1 MSRPSSA
8 GSTKSTDSYSS
19 VLSDDSYIAS
29 FKPGI
34 DDSFKEMLNEIKM
47 TDSNRSLLKE
57 RKIQSHEVK
66 KRDPA
71 DTERRTNWTPQM
83 VAEYDGYKEKVKLLE
98 KAKAKQV
105 ASEKAAKGSK
115 KSDMKTQEKLRLQ
128 ALADD
133 KAWLDAAIVAGTAR
147 LQFLKN
153 HPNALSTPSTKTHIK
168 AAEDNLN
175 SARSAQR
182 EVEIQEKK
190 IAKLKDIDQAKAAA
204 AGKKKGS
211 SSST

>member
-1 MSRPSSA
+1 MSRPNSA

-19 VLSDDSYIAS
+19 VLSDDSYIAT

-34 DDSFKEMLNEIKM
+34 DDSFKEMMNEIKM
-47 TDSNRSLLKE
+47 TDSERKLLKE

-71 DTERRTNWTPQM
+71 DTERRTDWTPKM
-83 VAEYDGYKEKVKLLE
+83 IAEYDDYKAKVKLLE
-98 KAKAKQV
+98 KAKAKQE
-105 ASEKAAKGSK
+105 ASEKAAKASK
-115 KSDMKTQEKLRLQ
+115 KSDMKTQEKLRHQ

-133 KAWLDAAIVAGTAR
+133 EAWLAAAIAAGKAR
-147 LQFLKN
+147 LQFLKD

-175 SARSAQR
+175 SAKLALR
-182 EVEIQEKK
+182 EIKTQEKK
-190 IAKLKDIDQAKAAA
+190 IADIKKIEEAKAAA
-204 AGKKKGS
+204 AAKKGGI
-211 SSST
+211 